1 MNILKMMIFF
11 IFTIFLSSIVNSQV
25 YKTKEAQLLINKYE
39 SNYSNN
45 ELDKLR
51 AIYKKH
57 IRSADFETGIIERN
71 IPYGNHLLQKIDIHH
86 NHNHLEKSPVII
98 FIHGGAFV
106 RGDKSDTEIF
116 DNVLNYFA
124 RHNFTGI
131 NANYRLAPDFKW
143 PSGAIDIGKILM
155 WVKTNRDDYN
165 LDEKNIFLIGH
176 SAGAAH
182 VATYSLN
189 EELQINDG
197 IDGVKGS
204 ILLSGVYK
212 NSSEASKI
220 NYYGSNQQN
229 MPFNNIAGR
238 QIPLFVIDAE
248 FDKLNTQ
255 KESIKFVDE
264 ICKIQNKCPQ
274 HKQILGHNHYS
285 MMYHFNTEDDS
296 IANDILIFLNSK
308 LKH

>member
-25 YKTKEAQLLINKYE
+25 YKTDEAQLLINKYE

-86 NHNHLEKSPVII
+86 NHNHIEKSPVII

-155 WVKTNRDDYN
+155 WIKTNRDDYN
-165 LDEKNIFLIGH
+165 LDEKNIFLMGH

-197 IDGVKGS
+197 IDGVKGA
-204 ILLSGVYK
+204 IL
-212 NSSEASKI
+212 
-220 NYYGSNQQN
+220 
-229 MPFNNIAGR
+229 
-238 QIPLFVIDAE
+238 
-248 FDKLNTQ
+248 
-255 KESIKFVDE
+255 
-264 ICKIQNKCPQ
+264 IQNKCPQ

-296 IANDILIFLNSK
+296 IANDILIFLKSK